1 MATKQATTEQ
11 NEIDFDSMSLE
22 EIEALEKQNKKTK
35 EDSTSKNCEDSSQ
48 QARGFRFS
56 HSSS

>member
-22 EIEALEKQNKKTK
+22 EIEALEKAEQENKRRFNKQ
-35 EDSTSKNCEDSSQ
+35 NCEDSSQ